1 MPNSRAL
8 SPHRLVLIVVLGSF
22 CGCQDKGESKKQ
34 DLGPRVQAS
43 RPLVRS
49 VTDYAY
55 FTGRTDAIESVNV
68 QARVTGYLVS
78 IDFKAGAEVKKG
90 ERLFLIDP
98 RPYQAALD
106 RAEQQ
111 VNLAKAR
118 LALAK
123 ADVARAME
131 VAKTPGAISQQDIDK
146 YVAQSNEAQ
155 AAVAAEKAN
164 AESAK
169 LNVEFTQ
176 ITSPVDGLVG
186 RNLLTLGNLIKQ
198 DETLLTTVVSQDPI
212 YGYFDID
219 EHTMLQV
226 ERLLQEGKISAVR
239 EGREIPVEMGLADEG
254 NKYPHEGTVD
264 FINNRIDPTTGTLQ
278 IRGVFA
284 NPRLNTAQ
292 KKRRLLSPGM
302 FVRIRLPIGDP
313 YQALIVPQAAICNDQ
328 GKKYLLV
335 VNAKNTVE
343 YRPITLGPEQPGG
356 LQVVLPVAMVHT
368 KEDLAPAKAAGL
380 PDKNT
385 VASLKADDLI
395 IVAGVQRAKPG
406 MKVQVSTVEISSKSP
421 SNTQSP
427 PNTQPPSDTH
437 SANRATSSRSAADR
451 QAVPSVAFHTAGSSP

>member
-8 SPHRLVLIVVLGSF
+8 SLHRLVLIVVLGSL
-22 CGCQDKGESKKQ
+22 CGCHEAAESTKQ
-34 DLGPRVQAS
+34 ETGPRVQAA

-49 VTDYAY
+49 VTDYAF
-55 FTGRTDAIESVNV
+55 FTGRTDAIESVDV

-78 IDFKAGAEVKKG
+78 IDFEAGAEVKKG

-118 LALAK
+118 FELAK

-131 VAKTPGAISQQDIDK
+131 VAKTPGAISRQDIDK
-146 YVAQSNEAQ
+146 YVAQRNEAQ

-169 LNVEFTQ
+169 LNVEFTK
-176 ITSPVDGLVG
+176 ITSPIDGVVG
-186 RNLLTLGNLIKQ
+186 RNLLTIGNLIKQ

-212 YGYFDID
+212 YAYFDID

-226 ERLLQEGKISAVR
+226 ERLLQEGKITAVR

-254 NKYPHEGTVD
+254 EKYPHEGTID

-284 NPRLNTAQ
+284 NPKLNAE
-292 KKRRLLSPGM
+292 KKKLRLLSPGM

-313 YQALIVPQAAICNDQ
+313 YKALLVPQAAICNDQ

-356 LQVVLPVAMVHT
+356 LQVVLPVNMVHT
-368 KEDLAPAKAAGL
+368 PKGLAPAKAEGL
-380 PDKNT
+380 PNKDT
-385 VASLKADDLI
+385 VASLKADDRV
-395 IVAGVQRAKPG
+395 IVAGVQRVRPG
-406 MKVQVSTVEISSKSP
+406 IKVQANMVEISSKSP
-421 SNTQSP
+421 SDTQS
-427 PNTQPPSDTH
+427 PSDTH
-437 SANRATSSRSAADR
+437 PADRETSSQSADDR
-451 QAVPSVAFHTAGSSP
+451 